1 MTIMET
7 EEKNALKNKRAE
19 NTVKLKLLLQLQT
32 ADKSNT
38 TRNHLVCFHMAPR
51 QLEATPDHPDKPRQN
66 KHVARDRAVT

>member
-1 MTIMET
+1 MET
-7 EEKNALKNKRAE
+7 EKKNTLKNKRAE
-19 NTVKLKLLLQLQT
+19 NTVKLKMLLLQLQT